1 MRLRG
6 AGCAK
11 REETKLENYVKAVL
25 YVYPRLERLEK
36 DCEEHIRNRAFMS
49 YDYRTTTERLSEELA
64 EEIIRKGLIRE
75 LKRKNGRRDWRPKE
89 RGKVFAGA
97 SVFSKKKQV
106 EAILRR
112 DGLQGNR
119 QRKKLLSQ
127 AGEASEEGFGRAA
140 STGIDERDLFFG
152 LCAFRLADVRLSL
165 YRSRKRRAERR
176 EGTLAGRISVRK
188 KYGTDLSG
196 ALEKGKE
203 TGRVI

>member
-75 LKRKNGRRDWRPKE
+75 LKRKTDAAIGALKKEEKFLLELRYFRRKSRLKQFCGETDFKE
-89 RGKVFAGA
+89 IGSERNYY
-97 SVFSKKKQV
+97 
-106 EAILRR
+106 RR
-112 DGLQGNR
+112 QA
-119 QRKKLLSQ
+119 KLL
-127 AGEASEEGFGRAA
+127 
-140 STGIDERDLFFG
+140 
-152 LCAFRLADVRLSL
+152 
-165 YRSRKRRAERR
+165 
-176 EGTLAGRISVRK
+176 K
-188 KYGTDLSG
+188 KVSG
-196 ALEKGKE
+196 ALQAQGLTKE
-203 TGRVI
+203 TFFSDYGEQAPEDVAAREIEERAGKVVETEE